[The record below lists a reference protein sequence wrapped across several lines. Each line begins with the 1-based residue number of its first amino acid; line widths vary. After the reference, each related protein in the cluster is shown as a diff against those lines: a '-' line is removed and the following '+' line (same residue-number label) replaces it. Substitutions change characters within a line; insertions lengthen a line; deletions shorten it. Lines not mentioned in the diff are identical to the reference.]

1 MATDY
6 SGRAMDFSVPE
17 DIRQLL
23 DSFRSFLDRE
33 VRPVEER
40 YRERFQEDAFDE
52 EMTQAGMALRRRSA
66 ELGFY
71 AAYMPEEVGGGGLS
85 NLGYTLLV
93 EEGARS
99 GMRFAGFVLGPPN
112 PESPNPILMDL
123 SDHLRE
129 KYVPPLCRA
138 ETTMCFA
145 LTEPGAGSDAQAI
158 RTTAALDGAGWV
170 LNGRK
175 HFITNGAHADVAVV
189 FAVTDP
195 QKRASGGITAFLV
208 PKGTPG
214 FLVGRNQRTL
224 AGDTNQAELIF
235 EDCRIPEDHVIGS
248 VGHGFGSAMRF
259 LSAGRAYI
267 GALCVGIA
275 DHLIRLCADQATSRE
290 AFGKPIGKFQGV
302 QWMLADSAVEVHAAR
317 LMAYQLAWLVDEGQY
332 PIMESSMVKLHNT
345 EMVNRVADRAV
356 QIFGGMGV
364 LAEGPVERIF
374 RYVRMLR
381 IVEGT
386 SEIQRMI
393 IARNLGL

>member
-1 MATDY
+1 
-6 SGRAMDFSVPE
+6 MDFSVPE

-33 VRPVEER
+33 VQPVEER
-40 YRERFQEDAFDE
+40 FAERLQEDAFDE
-52 EMTQAGMALRRRSA
+52 EMTEAGLSLRRRSA

-71 AAYMPEEVGGGGLS
+71 AAHMPEEVGGGGLS

-93 EEGARS
+93 EAGAAS
-99 GMRFAGFVLGPPN
+99 GLRFASFALGPPD
-112 PESPNPILMDL
+112 PAAPNPILMDL
-123 SDHLRE
+123 PEHLRE

-138 ETTMCFA
+138 ETSMCFA

-158 RTTAALDGAGWV
+158 QTTAVLDGSSWV
-170 LNGRK
+170 LNGTK
-175 HFITNGAHADVAVV
+175 HFITNGAHADLAVV
-189 FAVTDP
+189 FAVTDRE
-195 QKRASGGITAFLV
+195 KRASGGITAFLV
-208 PKGTPG
+208 PKGSPG
-214 FLVGRNQRTL
+214 FRVGRNQRTL
-224 AGDTNQAELIF
+224 AGDTNQAELVF
-235 EDCRIPEDHVIGS
+235 DDCRIPEDHVIGA
-248 VGHGFGSAMRF
+248 VGFGFGSAMRF
-259 LSAGRAYI
+259 LNAGRAYI
-267 GALCVGIA
+267 GAMCVGIA
-275 DHLIRLCADQATSRE
+275 DHLIRICTEQAQSRE

-317 LMAYQLAWLVDEGQY
+317 LMAYHLAWLVDEGQY
-332 PIMESSMVKLHNT
+332 PIKESSIVKLYNT

-356 QIFGGMGV
+356 QVFGGMGL

>member
-1 MATDY
+1 
-6 SGRAMDFSVPE
+6 MDFSVPE

-33 VRPVEER
+33 VHPVEER
-40 YRERFQEDAFDE
+40 FAERLQEDAFDE
-52 EMTQAGMALRRRSA
+52 EMTEAGLSLRRRSA

-71 AAYMPEEVGGGGLS
+71 AAHMPEEVGGGGLS

-93 EEGARS
+93 EAGAAS
-99 GMRFAGFVLGPPN
+99 GLRFASFALGPPD
-112 PESPNPILMDL
+112 PAAPNPILMDL
-123 SDHLRE
+123 PEHLRE

-138 ETTMCFA
+138 ETSMCFA

-158 RTTAALDGAGWV
+158 QTTAVLDGSSWV
-170 LNGRK
+170 LNGTK
-175 HFITNGAHADVAVV
+175 HFITNGAHADLAVV
-189 FAVTDP
+189 FAVTDRE
-195 QKRASGGITAFLV
+195 KRASGGITAFLV
-208 PKGTPG
+208 PKGSPG
-214 FLVGRNQRTL
+214 FRVGRNQRTL
-224 AGDTNQAELIF
+224 AGDTNQAELVF
-235 EDCRIPEDHVIGS
+235 DDCRLPEDHVIGA
-248 VGHGFGSAMRF
+248 VGFGFGSAMRF
-259 LSAGRAYI
+259 LNAGRAYI
-267 GALCVGIA
+267 GAMCVGIA
-275 DHLIRLCADQATSRE
+275 DHLIRICTEQAQSRE

-317 LMAYQLAWLVDEGQY
+317 LMAYHLAWLVDEGQY
-332 PIMESSMVKLHNT
+332 PIKESSIVKLYNT

-356 QIFGGMGV
+356 QVFGGMGL

>member
-1 MATDY
+1 
-6 SGRAMDFSVPE
+6 MDFSVPE

-33 VRPVEER
+33 VHPVEER
-40 YRERFQEDAFDE
+40 FAERLQEDAFDE
-52 EMTQAGMALRRRSA
+52 EMTEAGLSLRRRSA

-71 AAYMPEEVGGGGLS
+71 AAHMPEEVGGGGLS

-93 EEGARS
+93 EAGAAS
-99 GMRFAGFVLGPPN
+99 GLRFGSFAIGPPD
-112 PESPNPILMDL
+112 PAAPNPILMDL
-123 SDHLRE
+123 PEHLRE

-138 ETTMCFA
+138 ETSMCFA

-158 RTTAALDGAGWV
+158 QTTAVLDGSSWV
-170 LNGRK
+170 LNGTK
-175 HFITNGAHADVAVV
+175 HFITNGAHADLAVV
-189 FAVTDP
+189 FAVTDRE
-195 QKRASGGITAFLV
+195 KRASGGITAFLV
-208 PKGTPG
+208 PKGSPG
-214 FLVGRNQRTL
+214 FRVGRNQRTL
-224 AGDTNQAELIF
+224 AGDTNQAELVF
-235 EDCRIPEDHVIGS
+235 DDCRIPEDHVIGA
-248 VGHGFGSAMRF
+248 VGFGFGSAMRF
-259 LSAGRAYI
+259 LNAGRAYI
-267 GALCVGIA
+267 GAMCVGIA
-275 DHLIRLCADQATSRE
+275 DHLIRICTEQAQSRE

-317 LMAYQLAWLVDEGQY
+317 LMAYHLAWLVDEGQY
-332 PIMESSMVKLHNT
+332 PIKESSIVKLYNT

-356 QIFGGMGV
+356 QVFGGMGL

>member
-1 MATDY
+1 
-6 SGRAMDFSVPE
+6 MDFSVP
-17 DIRQLL
+17 DDVRQLL
-23 DSFRSFLDRE
+23 DSFRSFLERE

-40 YRERFQEDAFDE
+40 YADRFQEDAFDE
-52 EMTQAGMALRRRSA
+52 EMTEAGLALRRRSA

-93 EEGARS
+93 EAGAAS
-99 GMRFAGFVLGPPN
+99 GLRFGSFVLGPPN
-112 PESPNPILMDL
+112 PAAPNPILMDL
-123 SDHLRE
+123 PEHLRE

-158 RTTAALDGAGWV
+158 QTSAVLDGSSWV

-175 HFITNGAHADVAVV
+175 HFITNGAHADLAVV
-189 FAVTDP
+189 FAVTDRE
-195 QKRASGGITAFLV
+195 KRASGGITAFLV
-208 PKGTPG
+208 PKGSPG

-235 EDCRIPEDHVIGS
+235 EGCRVPEDHVIGE
-248 VGHGFGSAMRF
+248 VGYGFGSAMRF
-259 LSAGRAYI
+259 LNAGRAYI
-267 GALCVGIA
+267 GAMCVGIA
-275 DHLIRLCADQATSRE
+275 EYLIRICAEQARTRE

-317 LMAYQLAWLVDEGQY
+317 LMAYHLAWLVDEGQY
-332 PIMESSMVKLHNT
+332 PIKESSIVKLHNT

-356 QIFGGMGV
+356 QIFGGMGL

>member
-1 MATDY
+1 
-6 SGRAMDFSVPE
+6 MDFSVPE

-33 VRPVEER
+33 VHPVEER
-40 YRERFQEDAFDE
+40 FAERLQEDAFDE
-52 EMTQAGMALRRRSA
+52 EMTEAGLSLRRRSA
-66 ELGFY
+66 ELGVY
-71 AAYMPEEVGGGGLS
+71 AAHMPEEVGGEGLS

-93 EEGARS
+93 EAGAAS
-99 GMRFAGFVLGPPN
+99 GLRFASFALGPPD
-112 PESPNPILMDL
+112 PAAPNPILMDL
-123 SDHLRE
+123 PEHLRE

-138 ETTMCFA
+138 ETSMCFA

-158 RTTAALDGAGWV
+158 QTTAVLDGSSWV
-170 LNGRK
+170 LNGTK
-175 HFITNGAHADVAVV
+175 HFITNGAHADLAVV
-189 FAVTDP
+189 FAVTDRE
-195 QKRASGGITAFLV
+195 KRASGGITAFLV
-208 PKGTPG
+208 PRGSPG
-214 FLVGRNQRTL
+214 FRVGRNQRTL
-224 AGDTNQAELIF
+224 AGDTNQAELVF
-235 EDCRIPEDHVIGS
+235 DDCRIPEDHVIGA
-248 VGHGFGSAMRF
+248 VGFGFGSAMRF
-259 LSAGRAYI
+259 LNAGRAYI
-267 GALCVGIA
+267 GAMCVGIA
-275 DHLIRLCADQATSRE
+275 DHLIRICTEQAQSRE

-317 LMAYQLAWLVDEGQY
+317 LMAYHLAWLVDEGQY
-332 PIMESSMVKLHNT
+332 PIKESSIVKLYNT

-356 QIFGGMGV
+356 QVFGGMGL